1 MPKEIMG
8 ILTYTADETAAI
20 LGVTKRTLIS
30 YLKTGKIV
38 AGKIGGSWAITEK
51 QIKDFITQGS
61 LIDNRPGSAAAMF
74 PPASKPRKVRVIRK
88 ERPVQEEEPLEYPTE
103 SPGEIMRREMAED
116 MPPFMAEKLTSK
128 PRKKG

>member
-38 AGKIGGSWAITEK
+38 AGKIGGRWAITEK

-61 LIDNRPGSAAAMF
+61 IIDNRPGSIDLLLDT
-74 PPASKPRKVRVIRK
+74 KRKR
-88 ERPVQEEEPLEYPTE
+88 YPT
-103 SPGEIMRREMAED
+103 S
-116 MPPFMAEKLTSK
+116 FNYH
-128 PRKKG
+128 

>member
-38 AGKIGGSWAITEK
+38 AGKIGGRWAITEK
-51 QIKDFITQGS
+51 QIKDYITQGS
-61 LIDNRPGSAAAMF
+61 LIDNRPGSFDKMF
-74 PPASKPRKVRVIRK
+74 EAASKP
-88 ERPVQEEEPLEYPTE
+88 
-103 SPGEIMRREMAED
+103 G
-116 MPPFMAEKLTSK
+116 
-128 PRKKG
+128 KK